1 MVEDK
6 ILDRIE
12 ADLMQKTLTM
22 YPVLSDT
29 STLYATESSL
39 EDVKDKLTPWIVI
52 ENISDKTNGKSIEE
66 QANEYMERFVIP
78 NKMKRTTDG

>member
-1 MVEDK
+1 
-6 ILDRIE
+6 
-12 ADLMQKTLTM
+12 MQKTLTM

-29 STLYATESSL
+29 STLYATEGSL

-78 NKMKRTTDG
+78 NKMKRNTDG

>member
-1 MVEDK
+1 
-6 ILDRIE
+6 
-12 ADLMQKTLTM
+12 MQKTLTM

-52 ENISDKTNGKSIEE
+52 EDISDKANGKSIEE

-78 NKMKRTTDG
+78 NKMKCNTDG

>member
-1 MVEDK
+1 
-6 ILDRIE
+6 
-12 ADLMQKTLTM
+12 MQKTLTM

-52 ENISDKTNGKSIEE
+52 EDISDKTNGKSIEE